1 MKNSYAEF
9 SIKKLEIVQPGML
22 QKSLFL
28 FGILFFLTGCSV
40 ALPTSTSSTAA
51 TGSVYKST
59 DAGNTFEAKITIDE
73 KTQLSSAN
81 VLSVA
86 IHPTNSQIMYIGT
99 ESTGLF
105 RTTNGA
111 DTWEK
116 VAFPPTKVYGLSVD
130 STNGD
135 RIFASGIYEGT
146 GKIYRSLDAGA
157 NWREIY
163 TEPGAEAVITALT
176 LDTTNPNVVYASTSA
191 GVVIRS
197 VDGGETWKNVTL
209 AKGPVTQIFASDR
222 TIMLTIFNQGTQV
235 SFDNG
240 ATFED
245 NTKTAL
251 TERVKDLSGKQEKV
265 VLPEQLYTLTKDMRQ
280 PGVFLAGAD
289 KGLFRT
295 ADYGKTWSMLD
306 IIESSKNFPIRAIAI
321 NPVNSNEI
329 IYVSGET
336 LYKSIDGGVQWST
349 AELKIGRGVSH
360 LFYDPAKPSTVFFT
374 LRKF

>member
-1 MKNSYAEF
+1 MQNSDTRF
-9 SIKKLEIVQPGML
+9 SIKKLEIVPPGMI
-22 QKSLFL
+22 QKPLFL
-28 FGILFFLTGCSV
+28 FGLLFFLTGCSIT
-40 ALPTSTSSTAA
+40 LPTGSSSTAA

-59 DAGNTFEAKITIDE
+59 DAGNTFEPKITIDE
-73 KTQLSSAN
+73 KRKLSSAD

-86 IHPTNSQIMYIGT
+86 VHPTNSKIIYIGT

-111 DTWEK
+111 DTWEQIT
-116 VAFPPTKVYGLSVD
+116 FPPTKIYGLSVD

-135 RIFASGIYEGT
+135 RIFATGIYEGT
-146 GKIYRSLDAGA
+146 GKIYRSFDAGA
-157 NWREIY
+157 NWKEIY
-163 TEPGAEAVITALT
+163 TEPGSNTVITSLT
-176 LDTTNPNVVYASTSA
+176 LDTTNPNVVYAATSA

-209 AKGPVTQIFASDR
+209 AKGPVTEIFATDK
-222 TIMLTIFNQGTQV
+222 TIVLTLFNQGTQV

-245 NTKTAL
+245 NTKSAL
-251 TERVKDLSGKQEKV
+251 VSRAKELVDQKEV
-265 VLPEQLYTLTKDMRQ
+265 VVPEQIYTLARDPHQ
-280 PGVFLAGAD
+280 SGVFLAGASN
-289 KGLFRT
+289 GLFRT
-295 ADYGKTWSMLD
+295 ADYGKTWKMID

-329 IYVSGET
+329 LYASGGAM
-336 LYKSIDGGVQWST
+336 YKSIDGGVKWST

-360 LFYDPAKPSTVFFT
+360 LLYDPQEPSTVFFT